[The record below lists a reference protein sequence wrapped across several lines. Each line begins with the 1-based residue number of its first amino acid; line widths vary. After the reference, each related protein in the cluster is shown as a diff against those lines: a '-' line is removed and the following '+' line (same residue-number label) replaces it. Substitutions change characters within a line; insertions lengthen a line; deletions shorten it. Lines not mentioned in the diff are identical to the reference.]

1 MIFYTLQII
10 DIYSTSI
17 KYLILCIQING
28 IRLIDKTI
36 VGKKT
41 LFRMEI
47 WLRNGADQ
55 EKLDDLKRSLTS
67 IFGSEITVTR
77 NKVDKN
83 QIIAFQKIMNKNKNN

>member
-1 MIFYTLQII
+1 
-10 DIYSTSI
+10 
-17 KYLILCIQING
+17 
-28 IRLIDKTI
+28 
-36 VGKKT
+36 
-41 LFRMEI
+41 MEI

-83 QIIAFQKIMNKNKNN
+83 